1 MTMPV
6 ASLSKGTRY
15 AGVSLRL
22 GIKISWAGRGGRKI
36 GVHYWPEFLVIKSV
50 DVLENERMLIART
63 LLAPTHCCATP
74 TLTLC

>member
-15 AGVSLRL
+15 AGVSFRFV
-22 GIKISWAGRGGRKI
+22 IEISWTGRGGRKI

-50 DVLENERMLIART
+50 DLLENERMLIART
-63 LLAPTHCCATP
+63 LLAPTPAV
-74 TLTLC
+74 